1 MKTKSPKFAT
11 INIDET
17 RQTPRV
23 GIEFDMTPAVHYR
36 WNIVN
41 AARTI
46 VETPS
51 ELEIT
56 IKVYELHKGILR
68 NKGVPEEVLEKGDER
83 LVQRV
88 KRLAR
93 LRQSQD

>member
-1 MKTKSPKFAT
+1 MKKQSPIAT
-11 INIDET
+11 ISIDET
-17 RQTPRV
+17 KQTPRV
-23 GIEFDMTPAVHYR
+23 SLGFDMTPAAHYR

-56 IKVYELHKGILR
+56 ITVYELHKGILR
-68 NKGVPEEVLEKGDER
+68 NKGVPEEVLERGDER
-83 LVQRV
+83 LSQRA
-88 KRLAR
+88 KRLVR
-93 LRQSQD
+93 QRQSRD